1 MNMVLQRKQ
10 MLVIVLVLLSLLVAT
25 LVVLHGV
32 APGLWHAVVT
42 DGIDTISR
50 YH

>member
-25 LVVLHGV
+25 LVVLHGA
-32 APGLWHAVVT
+32 APGIWHALVT
-42 DGIDTISR
+42 NGPDTINR